1 MEDEK
6 DEEDKT
12 RNDGPVVKIGEDE
25 GKCSGSEQDINSEE
39 REES

>member
-12 RNDGPVVKIGEDE
+12 RDDGPVVKIGEDE
-25 GKCSGSEQDINSEE
+25 GKCGSAKQNISSEE